1 MPRKTL
7 TDEERRART
16 AERQRRYRERAF
28 KDPDGHQLERLSIAV
43 SAHAKAQLGRLATGY
58 AVTLRE
64 ALELALDATER
75 HVLAGLS
82 SQDQERYLNRELALS
97 NPLEQALPGN
107 GEEPEPTDLEPSM
120 TLPGNAQEPEPT
132 DPEPPKALL
141 GNGEAPKVEAFLGY
155 PEHVKAKAV
164 EMRFSAN
171 YPHKQIADFIQAE
184 CGRAPSVSNLPKL
197 LKRWA
202 QPVQEGTPS

>member
-43 SAHAKAQLGRLATGY
+43 SAHAKAQLGRLAKGY
-58 AVTLRE
+58 SVTLRE

-82 SQDQERYLNRELALS
+82 SQDRERYLNRELALS
-97 NPLEQALPGN
+97 ESPEKALPGN
-107 GEEPEPTDLEPSM
+107 AQEPEPTDLEPSM
-120 TLPGNAQEPEPT
+120 TLPGNGEE
-132 DPEPPKALL
+132 PKA
-141 GNGEAPKVEAFLGY
+141 EAFRGY
-155 PEHVKAKAV
+155 PDHVKARAV

-171 YPHKQIADFIQAE
+171 YPLQRIADFIHAE